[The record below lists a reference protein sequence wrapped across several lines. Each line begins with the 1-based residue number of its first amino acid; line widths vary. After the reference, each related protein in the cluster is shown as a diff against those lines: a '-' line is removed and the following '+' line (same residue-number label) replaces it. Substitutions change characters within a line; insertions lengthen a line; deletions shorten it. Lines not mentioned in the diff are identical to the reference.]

1 MALRPLS
8 ALAPAA
14 RAPALTRGA
23 LLRALAAATLAAAC
37 GDPPVTTAATRSPAD
52 APAPAQSKAAP
63 EYAREDAAWGKFH
76 SKRFQ
81 ATIPLPDG
89 RAWKIDDHR
98 GAELVAVHAPTD
110 SRLTLV
116 ATQEDELMNRQRC
129 EQRARDRG
137 WVMKP
142 TLSTVEDRVTVG
154 PDAYDSR
161 VWVAIDP
168 AGEGGTI
175 EGHVF
180 LFGAFLRRCLL
191 VHLATRVPST
201 KDDEVLASRLAVGS
215 ARIVTAIAI
224 DPLRTTDDASVP
236 RDKPDIRR

>member
-1 MALRPLS
+1 MALPALTSRAIATA
-8 ALAPAA
+8 ALAVAACADPPATTAPA
-14 RAPALTRGA
+14 RAPS
-23 LLRALAAATLAAAC
+23 
-37 GDPPVTTAATRSPAD
+37 GDPPGGASTRP
-52 APAPAQSKAAP
+52 P

-81 ATIPLPDG
+81 LTIPLPDG

-129 EQRARDRG
+129 EERARARG

-142 TLSTVEDRVTVG
+142 TLTTVEDQVTVG

-161 VWVAIDP
+161 VWVAIDA
-168 AGEGGTI
+168 AGEGGKV

-191 VHLATRVPST
+191 VHLSTSIPSP

-215 ARIVTAIAI
+215 ARIVKAIAI
-224 DPLRTTDDASVP
+224 DPLRTTDDAVVP
-236 RDKPDIRR
+236 RDKPDVRR

>member
-1 MALRPLS
+1 MALGP
-8 ALAPAA
+8 
-14 RAPALTRGA
+14 
-23 LLRALAAATLAAAC
+23 LRALPPAVLATAALAAGCGGPPAATAPAHAAAAPDDAAAT
-37 GDPPVTTAATRSPAD
+37 R
-52 APAPAQSKAAP
+52 AP

-98 GAELVAVHAPTD
+98 GPELVAVHAPTD

-129 EQRARDRG
+129 EERARARG
-137 WVMKP
+137 WVTKP
-142 TLSTVEDRVTVG
+142 TLSTVEDQVTVG

-161 VWVAIDP
+161 VWVAVDA
-168 AGEGGTI
+168 AGEGGAL

-191 VHLATRVPST
+191 VHLSTRVPST
-201 KDDEVLASRLAVGS
+201 KDDEVLASRLAVAS
-215 ARIVTAIAI
+215 ARIVKAIAI